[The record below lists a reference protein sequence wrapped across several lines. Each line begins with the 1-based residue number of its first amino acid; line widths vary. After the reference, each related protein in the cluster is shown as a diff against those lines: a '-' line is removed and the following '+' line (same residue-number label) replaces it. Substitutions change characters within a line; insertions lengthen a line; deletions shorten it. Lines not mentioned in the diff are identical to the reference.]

1 MRTFKP
7 TLMAVTFLAAA
18 ASAFAQ
24 TGDSKVEEIVVL
36 GERRTSTDVPTA
48 EEMAYRFLLRPGAES
63 IVSEE
68 MLREKRVSSLQD
80 VFEFTPGVFT
90 SSRDQG
96 TGGLLSIRGSD
107 IATEGPR
114 NGRGVRGYID
124 GVPLGRTEAGLTAP
138 LIDLLA
144 ASYVEVYRGGS
155 SLRYGALS
163 SGGSINFVSKT
174 GANNPG
180 TGIRLLGGSFGFV
193 QGQVEHGGQNGD
205 LDYYASISGQ
215 RFDGYRPQSAGDT
228 TRLTSNL
235 GWLVSDDVRTRFYL
249 TVGSTN
255 QETAGTIPLDQIRQL
270 RRTTDELSLR
280 ADTDANFDF
289 YVRAA
294 NKTQIDL
301 KENGLLEFSA
311 FALHTSFD
319 HLPTPFSGIVD
330 NVWRE
335 GGVGVRWENSLE
347 VFGVPIETVL
357 GSRYTYT
364 DGDFKRWA
372 WKNGGHDRGQLVLSE
387 DFTAEILEVY
397 GETAIELAPSVKG
410 FLGFQAVRTT
420 RDLKDTFTG
429 PPVRSVPIFM
439 PGGPQPGSR
448 DGDYSNKVTFSDFV
462 PKIGVNWEWRPDNV
476 VFANVTKA
484 FEAPTGSD
492 VANIVDRNARL
503 PDLVLPDIKAQE
515 ATTFEVGFRGGIEG
529 LRYDVTAYHSRI
541 KHEILTRCADEVSPT
556 CNETIAFNADR
567 TIHQGVEVGA
577 EWVIAQNVVTP
588 GANLVVDLTGAWQDF
603 YFDGDSRFGDNRLPN
618 VPKVFAITSLRWGGE
633 TGIYLRAV
641 VRYTGDRRTTYDGSG
656 GSAFV
661 VPDVTTLGATL
672 GWRNERLN
680 IYVEGRNLTDKA
692 YAADFSA
699 TPTVPMVQSGPVPT
713 RATSPNVR
721 PGDGRAVYAGINLRF

>member
-1 MRTFKP
+1 MRTFSP
-7 TLMAVTFLAAA
+7 LLAAA
-18 ASAFAQ
+18 FLATAPVLAQ
-24 TGDSKVEEIVVL
+24 TEDSRLEEIVVL
-36 GERRTSTDVPTA
+36 GERRTATDVPTA
-48 EEMAYRFLLRPGAES
+48 EEMASRFLLRPGAES

-80 VFEFTPGVFT
+80 VFEFTPGIFT

-180 TGIRLLGGSFGFV
+180 TSVRLLGGSSDFV
-193 QGQVEHGGQNGD
+193 QGQVEHGGQHGD
-205 LDYYASISGQ
+205 VDYYVSVSSQ
-215 RFDGYRPQSAGDT
+215 RFDGYRQQSAGDSS
-228 TRLTSNL
+228 RLTSNL
-235 GWLVSDDVRTRFYL
+235 GWRVNDDIHTRFYL
-249 TVGSTN
+249 TVGSTH
-255 QETAGTIPLDQIRQL
+255 QETSGAIPLDQIKQL
-270 RRTTDELSLR
+270 RRTSDELSLR

-294 NKTQIDL
+294 NKTQVDL
-301 KENGLLEFSA
+301 KENGLLELSA

-319 HLPTPFSGIVD
+319 HMPTPFSGIVD

-335 GGVGVRWENSLE
+335 GGLGVRWENSLD
-347 VFGVPIETVL
+347 VFGTPVETVL

-364 DGDFKRWA
+364 VGDFKRWT
-372 WKNGGHDRGQLVLSE
+372 WENGGHDRGQLILEE

-397 GETAIELAPSVKG
+397 AETAIELAPSVKG

-420 RDLKDTFTG
+420 RDIDDQFSG
-429 PPVRSVPIFM
+429 VPVPSVPIFM

-448 DGDYSNKVTFSDFV
+448 DGDYSNKVTFEDFV
-462 PKIGVNWEWRPDNV
+462 PKVGVNWEWRPDNV
-476 VFANVTKA
+476 VFANVTRA

-503 PDLVLPDIKAQE
+503 PGLLLPDIEAQT
-515 ATTFEVGFRGGIEG
+515 ATTFEAGFRGGVEG

-541 KHEILTRCADEVSPT
+541 RNEILTRCADEVSAACT
-556 CNETIAFNADR
+556 ETVAFNADR

-577 EWVIAQNVVTP
+577 AWVIAQNVVMP
-588 GANLVVDLTGAWQDF
+588 GASLGLDLTGAWQDF
-603 YFDGDSRFGDNRLPN
+603 YFDGDRRFGDNRLPN
-618 VPKVFAITSLRWGGE
+618 VPKVFAITSLRWGGD
-633 TGIYLRAV
+633 TGLYVRGV
-641 VRYTGDRRTTYDGSG
+641 VRYTGNRTTTYDGSG

-661 VPDVTTLGATL
+661 VPKVTTLGATV
-672 GWRNERLN
+672 GWRAERMN

-699 TPTVPMVQSGPVPT
+699 TPTVPSTRVGPRLVP
-713 RATSPNVR
+713 ATSPLVR
-721 PGDGRAVYAGINLRF
+721 PGDGRAVYAGISLGF

>member
-1 MRTFKP
+1 MRTFSS
-7 TLMAVTFLAAA
+7 LLAAA
-18 ASAFAQ
+18 FLATAPVLAQ
-24 TGDSKVEEIVVL
+24 TEGSRLEEIVVL
-36 GERRTSTDVPTA
+36 GERRTATDVPTA
-48 EEMAYRFLLRPGAES
+48 EEMASRFLLRPGAES
-63 IVSEE
+63 IVSEA

-80 VFEFTPGVFT
+80 VFEFTPGIFT

-180 TGIRLLGGSFGFV
+180 TSVRLLGGSSDFV
-193 QGQVEHGGQNGD
+193 QGQLEHGGQHGD
-205 LDYYASISGQ
+205 VDYYVSVSSQ
-215 RFDGYRPQSAGDT
+215 RFDGYRQQSAGDSS
-228 TRLTSNL
+228 RLTSNF
-235 GWLVSDDVRTRFYL
+235 GWLVNDDIHTRFYL
-249 TVGSTN
+249 TVGSTH
-255 QETAGTIPLDQIRQL
+255 QETPGAIPLDQIKPL
-270 RRTTDELSLR
+270 RRTSDELSLR

-301 KENGLLEFSA
+301 KENGLLELSA
-311 FALHTSFD
+311 FALQTRFD
-319 HLPTPFSGIVD
+319 HMPTPFSGIVD

-335 GGVGVRWENSLE
+335 GGLGVRWENSLD
-347 VFGVPIETVL
+347 VFGTPVETVL

-364 DGDFKRWA
+364 DGDFKRWT
-372 WKNGGHDRGQLVLSE
+372 WENGGHDRGQLILEE
-387 DFTAEILEVY
+387 DFTAGILEIY
-397 GETAIELAPSVKG
+397 AETAIELASSVKG

-420 RDLKDTFTG
+420 RDIDDQFSG
-429 PPVRSVPIFM
+429 APVPSVPIFM

-448 DGDYSNKVTFSDFV
+448 NGDYSNKVTFEDFV
-462 PKIGVNWEWRPDNV
+462 PKVGVNWEWRPDNV
-476 VFANVTKA
+476 VFANVTRA

-503 PDLVLPDIKAQE
+503 PDLLLPDIEAQT
-515 ATTFEVGFRGGIEG
+515 ATTFEAGFRGGVEG

-541 KHEILTRCADEVSPT
+541 SNEILTRCADEVSAACT
-556 CNETIAFNADR
+556 ETVAFNADR

-577 EWVIAQNVVTP
+577 AWLIAQNVVMP
-588 GANLVVDLTGAWQDF
+588 GASLGLDLTGAWQDF
-603 YFDGDSRFGDNRLPN
+603 YFDGDRRFGDNRLPN
-618 VPKVFAITSLRWGGE
+618 VPKVFAITSLRWGGD
-633 TGIYLRAV
+633 TGLYVRGV
-641 VRYTGDRRTTYDGSG
+641 VRYTGNRTTTYDGSG

-661 VPDVTTLGATL
+661 VPKVTTLGATV
-672 GWRNERLN
+672 GWRAERMN
-680 IYVEGRNLTDKA
+680 IYVEGRNLTDEA

-699 TPTVPMVQSGPVPT
+699 TPTLPSTRVGPRLVP
-713 RATSPNVR
+713 ATSPLVR
-721 PGDGRAVYAGINLRF
+721 PGDGRTVYAGIRLGF